1 MNRKAKELYEKLKAE
16 GLTPQPDESILSEL
30 ACDGSHQPSP
40 SVRIDLSSGNGA
52 RFLDFDRSIYDFNDP
67 SLLQDLVI
75 ALTSSNTNLTTID
88 ELLERDKQRE
98 KDGFPRK
105 INIGRMVK
113 PGKGGTGSVVV
124 VPTTVEEK
132 LLHDATF
139 RSENE
144 SDSGG
149 SGDGEEGDI
158 IGEQPVH
165 DPNGDGYGAGQGEGG
180 VHEVESNAYELGK
193 ILTERFELPNLVDK
207 GRKRAL
213 ARYTYDMTDRK
224 RGVGQIVDKKATLKR
239 ILQTNLALG
248 RVKDARAV
256 DPEQLLVSPS
266 DRIFRILSREKEY
279 ESQAMVFFLRDYSGS
294 MAGKCTELV
303 VAQHVMIYS
312 WLTFQYDKRVESRF
326 IVHDTEAKEVPDFY
340 TYYNSRVAGGTQIS
354 SAYLLVN
361 SIIEKE
367 GLAEDYNIYVFYGGD
382 GGDWDRTGE
391 ATLSAIEKSFSYV
404 NRTGITVVKHSSEAN
419 SKTSLETYLDKS
431 GLPNKHPNLLQ
442 VDIFTEDADQ
452 ERLIEG
458 IRKLIKE
465 NVAAS

>member
-1 MNRKAKELYEKLKAE
+1 MDRKARDLYEKLKSE
-16 GLTPQPDESILSEL
+16 GLTPLEAERFLSEL
-30 ACDGSHQPSP
+30 ASEGSHEPLPSKRGP
-40 SVRIDLSSGNGA
+40 VSDQDRLFS
-52 RFLDFDRSIYDFNDP
+52 DFDRSIYEFKDQ
-67 SLLQDLVI
+67 SLLQDLVTAI
-75 ALTSSNTNLTTID
+75 AGSDANLTTIE

-105 INIGRMVK
+105 INIGRLVK
-113 PGKGGTGSVVV
+113 PGKGGMGSVVV

-132 LLHDATF
+132 FLHDSSF
-139 RSENE
+139 RSEDE
-144 SDSGG
+144 SESGG
-149 SGDGEEGDI
+149 TGDGEEGDI

-165 DPNGDGYGAGQGEGG
+165 APNGEGYGPGEGEAP

-248 RVKDARAV
+248 RVKGSDPV

-266 DRIFRILSREKEY
+266 DRIFRILSREKQY

-312 WLTFQYDKRVESRF
+312 WLTYQYDKRVESRF
-326 IVHDTEAKEVPDFY
+326 IVHDTEAKEVEDFY

-354 SAYLLVN
+354 SAFLLVN
-361 SIIEKE
+361 SIIENE
-367 GLAEDYNIYVFYGGD
+367 SLAQDYNIYVFYGGD
-382 GGDWDRTGE
+382 GGDWDRKGE
-391 ATLSAIEKSFSYV
+391 ATLPAIEKMFSYV
-404 NRTGITVVKHSSEAN
+404 NRIGVTVVKHTNEAN
-419 SKTSLETYLDKS
+419 SKTSLEAYLEES
-431 GLPNKHPNLLQ
+431 GLPQNHPNLLQ
-442 VDIFTEDADQ
+442 VDAFTEDAD
-452 ERLIEG
+452 EDRLIEG

-465 NVAAS
+465 NVTAS